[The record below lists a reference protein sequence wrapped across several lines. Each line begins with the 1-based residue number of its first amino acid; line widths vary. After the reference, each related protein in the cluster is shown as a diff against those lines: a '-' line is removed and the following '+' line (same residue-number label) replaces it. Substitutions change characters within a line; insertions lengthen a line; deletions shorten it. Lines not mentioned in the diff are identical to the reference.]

1 MSGDDL
7 RRAGKLLD
15 DADAQ
20 ARARQLLVLADPER
34 LRVFSALAAPGVD
47 RVPALELAD
56 RVQLPADT
64 VEGHLAELIRVGLA
78 DAAPARVHPTYALT
92 AEAWV
97 RFARLLAPASGSMP
111 TLTERSGTADL
122 PPVIA
127 AIARRLAY
135 RFSATF
141 SRETVTKYVADS
153 YALLVERAN
162 VRQHLPSLT
171 SRFATDRLSALAT
184 AQGLVLSD
192 TPEVLFVCVQNAG
205 RSQIAAALLRDLVG
219 DRVHVR
225 TAGSAPADAID
236 PTVVAVLDE
245 IGVPVGGDVP
255 KPLSA
260 EVVQAADVVVTMG
273 CGDACPVYPG
283 RRYMDWVIDDPVGQS
298 ADEVRRIRDAIGVRV
313 EELAGMLVASGR

>member
-7 RRAGKLLD
+7 RRAGKMLSD
-15 DADAQ
+15 TDAAERVQ
-20 ARARQLLVLADPER
+20 QLLVLANPER
-34 LRVFSALAAPGVD
+34 LRVFSALAVPGTN
-47 RVPALELAD
+47 RVTVTELAD
-56 RVQLPADT
+56 RVQVPAAM
-64 VEGHLAELIRVGLA
+64 VGVHIAELVRVGLA
-78 DAAPARVHPTYALT
+78 DAAPAPTDPTYALT
-92 AEAWV
+92 ADAWV
-97 RFARLLAPASGSMP
+97 RFARLLAPTPGALP
-111 TLTERSGTADL
+111 TPPPRAGGAEL

-127 AIARRLAY
+127 AIARRLSY

-141 SRETVTKYVADS
+141 SRETVTQYVADS
-153 YALLVERAN
+153 YTLLVARAN

-219 DRVHVR
+219 ERVHVR
-225 TAGSAPADAID
+225 TAGSAPASSVD
-236 PTVVAVLDE
+236 PTVVDVLEE
-245 IGVPVGGDVP
+245 IGVPLSGDMP
-255 KPLSA
+255 KPLSP

-283 RRYMDWVIDDPVGQS
+283 RRYMDWVIDDPVGRPV
-298 ADEVRRIRDAIGVRV
+298 DEVRRIRDEIGTRV
-313 EELAGMLVASGR
+313 QELASMLISERR